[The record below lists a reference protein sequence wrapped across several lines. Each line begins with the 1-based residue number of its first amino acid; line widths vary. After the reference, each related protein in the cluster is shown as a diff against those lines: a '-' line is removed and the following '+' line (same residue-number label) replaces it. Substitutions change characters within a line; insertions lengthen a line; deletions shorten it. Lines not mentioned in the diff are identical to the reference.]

1 MAIGD
6 AKDDETAIT
15 MALNLI
21 AEADEQ
27 VYCRADAGMDT
38 SEAERLVEKM
48 QALLEELRQT
58 AKDRSK

>member
-6 AKDDETAIT
+6 AKDDKTAIT

-27 VYCRADAGMDT
+27 VIAGLMRGMDT